1 MRGIG
6 KSVRGALYVHAEA
19 VPLLAPEQRRRVA
32 EADARAAGFEWNV
45 ARLERDGAVGL
56 LDYRD
61 FEREAFPRLAA
72 AARVDP
78 VSPAVRITRYGGSAN
93 PLILHRKELLVA
105 YDHPERAGWAALTA
119 SLEATGLFAETNR
132 IGRLAAWTELLRGAG
147 LDGQGRPA

>member
-1 MRGIG
+1 MRAIG

-19 VPLLAPEQRRRVA
+19 VPLLAPDQRRRVA
-32 EADARAAGFEWNV
+32 EAGARAAGFEWNV
-45 ARLERDGAVGL
+45 ARLERDGPVGL
-56 LDYRD
+56 LDYPD

-78 VSPAVRITRYGGSAN
+78 GSPTVRITRYDGSAN

-105 YDHPERAGWAALTA
+105 QAHPGRAEWAALTT
-119 SLEATGLFAETNR
+119 SLEGLGLFADTSR
-132 IGRLAAWTELLRGAG
+132 IGRFAAWTELLRMAG